1 MFVNYSMYKFLPILL
16 FAYGLAIT
24 TDDIYDNSYA
34 LIIGI
39 DKYENV
45 SNLDYAVKDANSIT
59 TLLRNNF
66 NFPSKNIQTLLNEE
80 ATYSNI
86 RNSLSEISSSA
97 KANDRVLIY
106 FAGHGMTK
114 DLPDGG
120 EMGYLLPVDG
130 IKDNL
135 YASAIPMN
143 DLKDLSYMSK
153 AKHMLFLVDA
163 CYGGLAAVGKRGL
176 DATNTTNYIKKVTNI
191 KSRQII
197 TAGGKAEQVIE
208 KPEWGHSAYTMNL
221 LRGLRSGLADSNE
234 DGYITADELGDY
246 LTEKVTI
253 DSDNQQ
259 TPQSRRLTS
268 HEGEFVFVASDNEYS
283 PLKYDKDNNT
293 KDSDGV
299 TLPLPSDWG
308 TVSVKDR
315 LKKRMDE
322 KSWSADPTGF
332 GEGYFGCIDSSA
344 SNYNP
349 EAYEDD
355 GSCTY
360 IDYKNNNFN
369 YSKCLDIDASVY
381 PDDCISAVHKFGCD
395 YSWGGSLIRDLCS
408 KTCGSCPARI
418 KLSIGDYETKI
429 IAHRGGLEE
438 DYSTIEILIESDTP
452 IAGFQFDVT
461 GVTDI
466 DVSGGMAEE
475 AGFVLSTG
483 ANVILGYSLAGYTI
497 PIGKGVLVVL
507 DISSPIGNTFE
518 ICIENITL
526 SSSQG
531 ELLEFEVDNC
541 KKIK

>member
-1 MFVNYSMYKFLPILL
+1 MYKILPILL
-16 FAYGLAIT
+16 FAYSLAVT
-24 TDDIYDNSYA
+24 TKDIYDNSYA

-59 TLLRNNF
+59 TLLRDNF

-246 LTEKVTI
+246 LTERVTI

-268 HEGEFVFVASDNEYS
+268 HEGEFIFINNQYEQYGQNQVKHGISIDYGAIIVTDNSHLYS
-283 PLKYDKDNNT
+283 T
-293 KDSDGV
+293 DSN
-299 TLPLPSDWG
+299 WG
-308 TVSVKDR
+308 EISVKDR
-315 LKKRMDE
+315 LKKRLDE
-322 KSWSADPTGF
+322 KSWSEEPIGF
-332 GEGYFGCIDSSA
+332 GEGYFGCTDSSA
-344 SNYNP
+344 SNFNP
-349 EAYEDD
+349 DVYEDD
-355 GSCTY
+355 GSCKYNAMNFSSWKDCLGCYEFIAT
-360 IDYKNNNFN
+360 ISSAIIMNNEELLGDNGDIFAAFDEAGNVRGIAGHIVPSFGN
-369 YSKCLDIDASVY
+369 YEGKTLYEMTLRSHAEGDLLSFKYYDAS
-381 PDDCISAVHKFGCD
+381 INK
-395 YSWGGSLIRDLCS
+395 
-408 KTCGSCPARI
+408 
-418 KLSIGDYETKI
+418 
-429 IAHRGGLEE
+429 
-438 DYSTIEILIESDTP
+438 
-452 IAGFQFDVT
+452 
-461 GVTDI
+461 
-466 DVSGGMAEE
+466 
-475 AGFVLSTG
+475 
-483 ANVILGYSLAGYTI
+483 
-497 PIGKGVLVVL
+497 VL
-507 DISSPIGNTFE
+507 DIAEKYEFIINDILGDFHHPIEF
-518 ICIENITL
+518 NI
-526 SSSQG
+526 
-531 ELLEFEVDNC
+531 VN
-541 KKIK
+541 KKK

>member
-1 MFVNYSMYKFLPILL
+1 MYRFLPILL

-59 TLLRNNF
+59 TLLRDNF

-197 TAGGKAEQVIE
+197 TAGGKSEPVIE

-221 LRGLRSGLADSNE
+221 LRGLRGGLADSNE

-293 KDSDGV
+293 KNSDGV
-299 TLPLPSDWG
+299 TLPSDWG

-315 LKKRMDE
+315 LKKKMDE
-322 KSWSADPTGF
+322 NSWSAEPTGF
-332 GEGYFGCIDSSA
+332 GEGYFGCTDSSA
-344 SNYNP
+344 SNFNP
-349 EAYEDD
+349 DAYEDD
-355 GSCTY
+355 GSCKY
-360 IDYKNNNFN
+360 IEEINAIETDYFITMDSIVTLTIDGTNLN
-369 YSKCLDIDASVY
+369 YK
-381 PDDCISAVHKFGCD
+381 SAVDIYGWQFDHDGCASGASGGD
-395 YSWGGSLIRDLCS
+395 SGVAGFMISCSESTCLGFSMSGSFVSLGSGTLVYLEGECSTLDGFVISGQGGVSLEVEFYCSGYACPSGMYDCAGVCDGTAVEDCAGKCGGS
-408 KTCGSCPARI
+408 A
-418 KLSIGDYETKI
+418 
-429 IAHRGGLEE
+429 
-438 DYSTIEILIESDTP
+438 
-452 IAGFQFDVT
+452 
-461 GVTDI
+461 
-466 DVSGGMAEE
+466 
-475 AGFVLSTG
+475 
-483 ANVILGYSLAGYTI
+483 
-497 PIGKGVLVVL
+497 
-507 DISSPIGNTFE
+507 
-518 ICIENITL
+518 
-526 SSSQG
+526 
-531 ELLEFEVDNC
+531 EVDEC
-541 KKIK
+541 GVCGGDGSTCD